1 MNRGAEQATQS
12 LIMIQRIIKNQLRTK
27 DAKVEVIENYWD
39 KLFGSLLSNAIKHK
53 DTDMKVLC
61 NRIVKIPRE
70 VKMRV
75 LTLYVRRCRDL
86 YQIAFFQWRKKY
98 PNKIRHDIRE
108 VEELIEFRIKYQY
121 EGSGINMEAKP
132 SW

>member
-1 MNRGAEQATQS
+1 MNKGAEEATKS
-12 LIMIQRIIKNQLRTK
+12 LIMIQRRIKRALVTK
-27 DAKVEVIENYWD
+27 DAKVEVVENYWD
-39 KLFGSLLSNAIKHK
+39 KLFGALLSNAIKHK

-98 PNKIRHDIRE
+98 PNKIRHNINE
-108 VEELIEFRIKYQY
+108 VEELIEFRIKY
-121 EGSGINMEAKP
+121 
-132 SW
+132 